1 MANLFMCSTTG
12 GTKKKITRYKDI
24 FSRTLS
30 ATTNSALDIRSYIPE
45 GVDYTKLTVDNFV
58 IDSIKLDNLSL
69 FTESSNITETFAV
82 SSYSS
87 TGTTGLVRFTKYDNT
102 TGKLTLQVMPPTL
115 MLGGSDT
122 EDVYGVSM
130 KNSSRM
136 KVIFSV
142 GLIV

>member
-12 GTKKKITRYKDI
+12 GTEKKLTRYKDI

-30 ATTNSALDIRSYIPE
+30 ATTNTPLDIRSYIPE

-58 IDSIKLDNLSL
+58 IDSIKLDNLDL
-69 FTESSNITETFAV
+69 FTESSNITEAFAV

-87 TGTTGLVRFTKYDNT
+87 TGTTGLVKFTKYDNA